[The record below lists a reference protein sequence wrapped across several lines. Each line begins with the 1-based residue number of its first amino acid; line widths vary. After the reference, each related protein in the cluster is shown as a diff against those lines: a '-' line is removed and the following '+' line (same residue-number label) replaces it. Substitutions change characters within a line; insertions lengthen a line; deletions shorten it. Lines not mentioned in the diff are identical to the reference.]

1 MSRFL
6 LTALLAVI
14 AFPALSQPEAYYLRK
29 AGGLDIDVQPTGL
42 KIIEHYSADKVFQ
55 TNFDKYSKESVF
67 YSDFDPLIDLQA
79 QTLAPNNS
87 RKYKVATIETKDI
100 VQPGIFY
107 GGYKRKD
114 FVFPN
119 LVPGSIGHLEY
130 TKSINEMHIVTP
142 FYFDDDVEV
151 KEAEFSVTFPT
162 TVAIRFYAAGDRKDQ
177 IKFTNQLIGDK
188 LKYSWTLRDIPAY
201 QSDEN
206 SPGHAFHATH
216 VIIFIDSYQQHGKKI
231 NVLSNVSDLYAWYG
245 SLVKQIPA
253 GGDDKAMRETVDRL
267 TRGLPTEEEKIR
279 AVFQWVQKN
288 IKYIAFEEGMAGFV
302 PRAANDVFTKRYG
315 DCKDMA
321 NLLKEMLGLAHVN
334 AYLTWIGTRS
344 KPYRYSDVPSPISD
358 NHMICSVKLKGDF
371 VFLDATNPFVAF
383 GKPSSMIQGK
393 EALIGVDNSE
403 FKVITVPVVDR
414 HENGRVDSTFLHL
427 TADGVRG
434 IFYSKLTGYKKDDI
448 EIAQLRAQVRDK
460 RNYIQEFFTVGNDNI
475 ATDSMGMKG
484 LGDQNAPGQVLFRF
498 FQPGYYKT
506 IGDKIY
512 MNMNFNKKLPGD
524 KIDITRR
531 TQLLES
537 DYRFEDRTVTIF
549 SIPDGYTVSSLPA
562 NTEKTWPDFSIT
574 SNYSVKGNAIVLEK
588 VFHSNYLYL
597 DKSQFAAWND
607 LIQSLATINLQSVT
621 LIKSK

>member
-6 LTALLAVI
+6 LTALLAVV

-29 AGGLDIDVQPTGL
+29 ASGLEMEVQPTGL
-42 KIIEHYSADKVFQ
+42 KIIERYSADKVFQ
-55 TNFDKYSKESVF
+55 ANFDKYAKESVF

-79 QTLAPNNS
+79 QTLAPNNA
-87 RKYKVATIETKDI
+87 RRYKVTTIETKDI

-114 FVFPN
+114 FVFPS

-130 TKSINEMHIVTP
+130 TKSISEMHIVTP

-151 KEAEFSVTFPT
+151 KEAEFSVTFPL
-162 TVAIRFYAAGDRKDQ
+162 TVAIRFYTAGDRKDQ
-177 IKFTNQLIGDK
+177 IKFTDQVIGDK
-188 LKYSWTLRDIPAY
+188 RKYSWNLRDIPAY

-206 SPGHAFHATH
+206 SPGHSFHATH
-216 VIIFIDSYQQHGKKI
+216 VIVFIDSYQQQGKKI

-253 GGDDKAMRETVDRL
+253 GGDDKTMRETVDRL
-267 TRGLPTEEEKIR
+267 TRGLPTDEEKIR

-344 KPYRYSDVPSPISD
+344 KPYRYDDVPSPVSD
-358 NHMICSVKLKGDF
+358 NHMICSVKLKDDF

-393 EALIGVDNSE
+393 EALIGIGDSE

-414 HENGRVDSTFLHL
+414 HENNRVDSTFLHL

-434 IFYSKLTGYKKDDI
+434 IFHSKLTGYKKDDI
-448 EIAQLRAQVRDK
+448 EIAQLRAQVQDN
-460 RNYIQEFFTVGNDNI
+460 RNYVRDFFTVGNNNI
-475 ATDSMGMKG
+475 AMDSVGMKG
-484 LGDQNAPGQVLFRF
+484 LGDQNAAGLVLFRF

-512 MNMNFNKKLPGD
+512 MNMNFNKTLPGE
-524 KIDITRR
+524 KIDLARR
-531 TQLLES
+531 TQWLES
-537 DYRFEDRTVTIF
+537 KYRFEDRSVTVFTI
-549 SIPDGYTVSSLPA
+549 PPGYTVSSLPA
-562 NTEKTWPDFSIT
+562 NTEKVWPDFGVTSKYIVKSNTIT
-574 SNYSVKGNAIVLEK
+574 LEK
-588 VFHSNYLYL
+588 TFSSNYLYL
-597 DKSQFAAWND
+597 DKSQFATWND
-607 LIQSLATINLQSVT
+607 MIQSLTAINLQSVT
-621 LIKSK
+621 LSKSK